1 MKYEKFKIANLLK
14 EFIINIDNYLTNFPK
29 KEIELKHK
37 IKDNSYDLLL
47 IIYEGNITTNIKRK
61 QELQEK
67 AIAKVKYI
75 DFLINMCYDKEII
88 NGKKYIKFGEKLDC
102 ILRYIVAWKNATVS
116 KNVGIAE
123 GITSR
128 GVNSNSD
135 NANFN
140 VFDVNEGNVNGNNN
154 LCNGNSDNL
163 NENDNAIGV
172 RS

>member
-1 MKYEKFKIANLLK
+1 M
-14 EFIINIDNYLTNFPK
+14 
-29 KEIELKHK
+29 
-37 IKDNSYDLLL
+37 
-47 IIYEGNITTNIKRK
+47 
-61 QELQEK
+61 
-67 AIAKVKYI
+67 
-75 DFLINMCYDKEII
+75 
-88 NGKKYIKFGEKLDC
+88 

-140 VFDVNEGNVNGNNN
+140 AFDVNEGNVNNAN
-154 LCNGNSDNL
+154 LCNGNSDKL

>member
-1 MKYEKFKIANLLK
+1 M
-14 EFIINIDNYLTNFPK
+14 
-29 KEIELKHK
+29 
-37 IKDNSYDLLL
+37 
-47 IIYEGNITTNIKRK
+47 
-61 QELQEK
+61 
-67 AIAKVKYI
+67 
-75 DFLINMCYDKEII
+75 
-88 NGKKYIKFGEKLDC
+88 